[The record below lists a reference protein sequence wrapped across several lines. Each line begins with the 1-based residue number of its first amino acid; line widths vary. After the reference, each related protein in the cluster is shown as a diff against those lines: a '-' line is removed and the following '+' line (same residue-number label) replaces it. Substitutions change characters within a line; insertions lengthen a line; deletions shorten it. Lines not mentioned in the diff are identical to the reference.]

1 MENMRDFK
9 SDIKNK
15 LYTNNDGI
23 SSMIPYHSHGINYAL
38 DLKAEPLLRAYFVS
52 AIIAYINRKEGLK
65 FDDIINTVDLE
76 DFSDEKSC
84 SYYENLR
91 EMVLEEAYTISQ
103 IIKNYSLWGL
113 NDKNKS
119 NPFFT
124 IFTTCMHRLQV
135 TFKAAVSLLNSGFF
149 IEVIPIYRLILEQ
162 LAFGAFLLIETNPE
176 KIKVNQVQKNISHLK
191 TALNN
196 EYIGKFYNYLS
207 SEAHLEPKEIGK
219 YTLIDINEKS
229 LSVKNRSGIEC
240 DKETGNLLFLL
251 EIYGKIVWKGLNYFG
266 FTTPGEDYFRDW
278 YKSHRTSTSFLRIY
292 LKEVEQ

>member
-1 MENMRDFK
+1 MRDFK

-119 NPFFT
+119 KGY
-124 IFTTCMHRLQV
+124 IFPLNVVVDDMNNH
-135 TFKAAVSLLNSGFF
+135 TFRSNSYSPIHNSLAVS
-149 IEVIPIYRLILEQ
+149 
-162 LAFGAFLLIETNPE
+162 
-176 KIKVNQVQKNISHLK
+176 
-191 TALNN
+191 
-196 EYIGKFYNYLS
+196 
-207 SEAHLEPKEIGK
+207 
-219 YTLIDINEKS
+219 
-229 LSVKNRSGIEC
+229 
-240 DKETGNLLFLL
+240 
-251 EIYGKIVWKGLNYFG
+251 
-266 FTTPGEDYFRDW
+266 
-278 YKSHRTSTSFLRIY
+278 
-292 LKEVEQ
+292 